1 MSYYKTETIHMESHT
16 LGKINQNLQDFET
29 MGKKDQIAGQPWLEV
44 NPNG

>member
-1 MSYYKTETIHMESHT
+1 MESHT
-16 LGKINQNLQDFET
+16 LGKINQNLKDFET